1 MDGHQ
6 VAGQEYRPRVID
18 ASLRRALAASGAVV
32 VEGARAT
39 GKTMTA
45 LHAAASSVF
54 VDDPDVQ
61 ALLAVAPNALLDGAR
76 PRLLDAWQLA
86 PDLWNRVRR
95 AVDATTERGQF
106 ILTGSAVPDDD
117 AIRHT
122 GAGRFLRL
130 RQRTMTWWEKGATHG
145 PTVSLAGLF
154 DGDRPRPDLGTP
166 PELDSVINAL
176 LRPGF
181 PAMTNLSS
189 DQAAARLRGYLD
201 DITRA
206 DITRIAEVRHE
217 PQVLR
222 RLIASLARSV
232 ASEVTYRTLTADLR
246 SVAPSISEET
256 VSHYVGLLERLFVVE
271 MQPPWT
277 PALRSRARVRT
288 SPKFHLVDPALAA
301 AALGAGPQR
310 LRRDLTS
317 LGMLFESAVVHDL
330 TVLASAL
337 EGEVSHYRDSNGRE
351 IDVIVTLPD
360 GRWGAVEVKL
370 GGGQI
375 MAGADSL
382 RTALDQVDTAV
393 IGEPSFR
400 LVVTGTGPTLVTED
414 GTVCAPLRALAP

>member
-1 MDGHQ
+1 
-6 VAGQEYRPRVID
+6 
-18 ASLRRALAASGAVV
+18 
-32 VEGARAT
+32 
-39 GKTMTA
+39 
-45 LHAAASSVF
+45 
-54 VDDPDVQ
+54 
-61 ALLAVAPNALLDGAR
+61 
-76 PRLLDAWQLA
+76 
-86 PDLWNRVRR
+86 
-95 AVDATTERGQF
+95 
-106 ILTGSAVPDDD
+106 
-117 AIRHT
+117 
-122 GAGRFLRL
+122 
-130 RQRTMTWWEKGATHG
+130 
-145 PTVSLAGLF
+145 
-154 DGDRPRPDLGTP
+154 
-166 PELDSVINAL
+166 
-176 LRPGF
+176 
-181 PAMTNLSS
+181 MTNLSS